1 MNIYEMFGRQ
11 AEQTQQLRAFYDGT
25 MKLLRDLEN
34 GKVMPEQILITDN
47 GWELRDQPVSNPN
60 IVERFETNGV
70 KAEA

>member
-47 GWELRDQPVSNPN
+47 GWELRDLPEEPDKPLPINA
-60 IVERFETNGV
+60 NGV
-70 KAEA
+70 KAKA